1 MKNLLLLLR
10 SLANIAAFGLLG
22 YGLATGALPYT
33 ILGGVACLACLYLN
47 LIRPLT
53 GRKRR

>member
-10 SLANIAAFGLLG
+10 SLANIAAFGLFG

-33 ILGGVACLACLYLN
+33 ILGGAACLACLYLN